1 MQQEAKQLQQKLQHE
16 VNVTREKIKQAKSN
30 LSEAAVQELKQ
41 LQLQFQQVLSILTA
55 SVNDIVDVNV
65 GIGSVMIEY
74 VEKNS
79 NGKSLMFLNN
89 ARINVMFTL
98 YLFFIFVQ

>member
-16 VNVTREKIKQAKSN
+16 VNIAREKIKQAKTN
-30 LSEAAVQELKQ
+30 LSEASIQELKQ

-65 GIGSVMIEY
+65 GIGSVMIDY
-74 VEKNS
+74 VEKNAH
-79 NGKSLMFLNN
+79 GTFLCTF
-89 ARINVMFTL
+89 NV
-98 YLFFIFVQ
+98 